1 MLGAHP
7 ARILADYLRASVQ
20 YVKQEALTQ
29 GKFGKEARATR
40 LITERASGRIGKMA
54 FELALAR
61 PRKVHPISLFMND
74 PSLFLCI
81 AASHHYTQVQ
91 RAFRHGR
98 IVQRDY

>member
-1 MLGAHP
+1 M
-7 ARILADYLRASVQ
+7 Q

-29 GKFGKEARATR
+29 GKFGKEAQATH
-40 LITERASGRIGKMA
+40 LITDRTSERIGKMA

-61 PRKVHPISLFMND
+61 PRKVHPISLFKNN
-74 PSLFLCI
+74 PFLFMCI